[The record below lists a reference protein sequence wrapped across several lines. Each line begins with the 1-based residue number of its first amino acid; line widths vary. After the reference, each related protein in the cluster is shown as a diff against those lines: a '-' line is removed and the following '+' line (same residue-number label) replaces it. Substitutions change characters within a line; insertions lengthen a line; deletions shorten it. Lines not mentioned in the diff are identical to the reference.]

1 MFFAIYLTLQIWN
14 VNRITDLQRDVDSLR
29 QQVHELTTSHRRIE
43 SLEDFSEF
51 EEAVSEAIN

>member
-1 MFFAIYLTLQIWN
+1 MLFAIYLTLQIWN

-29 QQVHELTTSHRRIE
+29 QQVHELTTSQRHIE

-51 EEAVSEAIN
+51 EEAVSERL

>member
-1 MFFAIYLTLQIWN
+1 MLFAIYLTLQIWN